1 MRRGGIMVLTWAF
14 EDERV
19 TSIELAL
26 SAWELSEEP

>member
-1 MRRGGIMVLTWAF
+1 MVLTWAF

-26 SAWELSEEP
+26 SVWELWELSEEP